1 MGETWV
7 IVVLYLIALL
17 ALLAEI
23 FIPSHGILTVA
34 GLGFLV
40 AAVVKTF
47 QVSTNAG
54 VVATLTCIVLLP
66 TAAVI
71 AVKVW
76 PHTWIGRKISP
87 DNPVVTSR
95 DVGVNVNEMQSMIGR
110 VGRSLSPLRPSGICD
125 FDGRRF
131 PCVAEMGMI
140 GPGVEV
146 RVVSVKGSNLAVV
159 AEAGSAT
166 IERAAG
172 C

>member
-1 MGETWV
+1 MGDIGIIT
-7 IVVLYLIALL
+7 VLYLIALA

-34 GLGFLV
+34 GLACLV
-40 AAVVKTF
+40 VAVVKTF

-54 VVATLTCIVLLP
+54 VVATLACIVLLP

-87 DNPVVTSR
+87 DNPVLTSR
-95 DVGVNVNEMQSMIGR
+95 DVGVSVNEMQSMIGR

-140 GPGVEV
+140 GPGIDV
-146 RVVSVKGSNLAVV
+146 RVVGVKGSNLAVV
-159 AEAGSAT
+159 ANAGSAT
-166 IERAAG
+166 V
-172 C
+172 